1 MLRKDEA
8 ELQPIAP
15 NDVVTDVLEL
25 AHSDLIQRGVI
36 VSTDLAPSLP
46 YVLADGVQLQQVM
59 LNLIVNACDAMT
71 EYPPD
76 ERILTISTGKIG
88 TTVRVSVTDN
98 GTGLTSERLET
109 VFQPFVTSKRHGLG
123 LGLTICRS
131 IVEAHGGGM
140 QAANNV
146 GRGATFHVV
155 LPASSEQGRPT
166 AVAPAE
172 SEPAAL

>member
-1 MLRKDEA
+1 MRRAAQRLLTRGDVDQTELRAILDDIVSDDRRAGEVIRRVRAMLRKDET

-15 NDVVTDVLEL
+15 NDIVTDVLEL

-76 ERILTISTGKIG
+76 ERILTISTGHDRHHRPR
-88 TTVRVSVTDN
+88 VRHRQRD
-98 GTGLTSERLET
+98 
-109 VFQPFVTSKRHGLG
+109 
-123 LGLTICRS
+123 RS
-131 IVEAHGGGM
+131 H
-140 QAANNV
+140 Q
-146 GRGATFHVV
+146 
-155 LPASSEQGRPT
+155 
-166 AVAPAE
+166 
-172 SEPAAL
+172 